1 VAYLRVWRARRD
13 VGQQEPLH
21 PVRRRHCRRPQAVA
35 APWKELSIPM
45 DPRDLDDLAGPSDVE
60 LAAIEL
66 EWPLIAAELDL
77 IHAEIRVLTAA
88 GGPSELDWR
97 RLRRAE
103 HRRLRALVEL
113 LELTG
118 IALGRFCDY
127 GLAVA

>member
-1 VAYLRVWRARRD
+1 MRRTD
-13 VGQQEPLH
+13 AGEDFFVFRRLPAS
-21 PVRRRHCRRPQAVA
+21 RRRSRVRPRQAVGA
-35 APWKELSIPM
+35 FGWKELSIPM
-45 DPRDLDDLAGPSDVE
+45 NLEDLDELAGPSDVE

-77 IHAEIRVLTAA
+77 LDAEIRVLTAT

>member
-1 VAYLRVWRARRD
+1 
-13 VGQQEPLH
+13 
-21 PVRRRHCRRPQAVA
+21 
-35 APWKELSIPM
+35 M

-113 LELTG
+113 LELTD
-118 IALGRFCDY
+118 IPLGRFCDY